1 MNRLVAGAAI
11 IGLASAP
18 VAASLMTSAVPGL
31 GILAAAPPTVTAND
45 ASRFLTQATFGPT
58 DSSIGSVQSSGISS
72 WISQQEALAPSQ
84 SSVSFLQSRLV
95 ALDAVNPSVKLQSWD
110 FYDSFWK
117 SSITAPDQLRQRV
130 KLALSEI
137 FVISFSAPGMDPLS
151 VGSYYDTLGKNAFGN
166 YRTLLEQVTLH
177 PMMGNYLNMLGST
190 KADPTTGGHAD
201 ENYAREIQQLMS
213 IGLYQLNQDG
223 SVQTDATGAPIP
235 TYTISD
241 IQGLAKVFT
250 GFSWY
255 SAKTSGNGSVTYY
268 LGQQRDKNWATKS
281 MVAYP
286 AFHSMEAKSFLGTT
300 IPASTTPDPT
310 GDLKIALDTIFNHP
324 NVGPFIGKQLIQRL
338 VTSNPSP
345 AYISRVAGV
354 FNNNGAG
361 VRGDLGAVVRAVLT
375 DPEARDPT
383 AVSNPTFGKL
393 REPVVRLANWARA
406 FKAKSYTGWWL
417 IGDTSAP
424 DALRQAAMNS
434 PTVFN
439 FWRPGY
445 SPPGT
450 TLGAQ
455 SLVAPEFQVVDE
467 VSVAGYLNVMLGA
480 IGTGIG
486 PHPKSTTVGDVFST
500 YATEVAIARDS
511 GKLADRMNLLLL
523 YGQMSP
529 GLRTRIVN
537 AVNAVVIP
545 APPATTAQ
553 VNAALANRA
562 ELAVFMTTASPE
574 YLAQR

>member
-1 MNRLVAGAAI
+1 M
-11 IGLASAP
+11 
-18 VAASLMTSAVPGL
+18 
-31 GILAAAPPTVTAND
+31 
-45 ASRFLTQATFGPT
+45 
-58 DSSIGSVQSSGISS
+58 
-72 WISQQEALAPSQ
+72 APSQ
-84 SSVSFLQSRLV
+84 SSVSFLQSRLA
-95 ALDAVNPSVKLQSWD
+95 ALNAANPSVKLKSWD

-166 YRTLLEQVTLH
+166 YRTLLEEVTLH

-190 KADPTTGGHAD
+190 KADPTTGQHAD
-201 ENYAREIQQLMS
+201 ENFAREIQQLMS

-223 SVQTDATGAPIP
+223 SVQTDTNGAPIP

-241 IQGLAKVFT
+241 IEGLAKVFT

-255 SAKTSGNGSVTYY
+255 STKTSGNGSVTYY
-268 LGQQRDKNWATKS
+268 LGQQRDASWATKS

-286 AFHSMEAKSFLGTT
+286 AFHSMESKSFLGTT

-338 VTSNPSP
+338 ITSNPSP

-361 VRGDLGAVVRAVLT
+361 VRGDLGAVVQAILT
-375 DPEARDPT
+375 DPEARDPN
-383 AVSNPTFGKL
+383 AASNPTFGKL

-424 DALRQAAMNS
+424 DALRQAALNS

-450 TLGAQ
+450 ALAAQ
-455 SLVAPEFQVVDE
+455 GLVAPEFQVVDE
-467 VSVAGYLNVMLGA
+467 VSVAGYLNVMLDA

-486 PHPKSTTVGDVFST
+486 PHPTNTTVGDVFST

-511 GKLADRMNLLLL
+511 GKLADRVNLLLL
-523 YGQMSP
+523 YGQMSSS
-529 GLRTRIVN
+529 LRTRIIN
-537 AVNAVVIP
+537 AVNAIVIP

-553 VNAALANRA
+553 VNAALTNRA
-562 ELAVFMTTASPE
+562 ELAVFMATASPE